1 MDVLLIENITFWNI
15 HNCGNVREMSNLMSS
30 TLASRLLVDTSGE
43 PVQINEYNVLL
54 YNWYMHTK
62 MQQCMQGCNLLIIRF
77 LWAVSF
83 DIILHM
89 QKKIIAANNLNAITI
104 IFFFFTKLIQ
114 KIKITPHRTKWITVP
129 FLIRAL

>member
-1 MDVLLIENITFWNI
+1 
-15 HNCGNVREMSNLMSS
+15 MSNLMSS

-62 MQQCMQGCNLLIIRF
+62 MQQCMQGCNLLIIRL

-89 QKKIIAANNLNAITI
+89 HKKIIAANNLNAITI
-104 IFFFFTKLIQ
+104 NFFFFY
-114 KIKITPHRTKWITVP
+114 
-129 FLIRAL
+129 